1 MSQTFRTAYRA
12 ASKAYVREMNL
23 NTRTLDIDVYRGHF
37 PLRSQTQKN
46 TENLGVLHATSLEQ
60 ATRFFIGREHQ
71 RHLLAKDD
79 PSCGHDPTV

>member
-60 ATRFFIGREHQ
+60 ATRFFIDPVSGTVSPLSERLEGR
-71 RHLLAKDD
+71 K
-79 PSCGHDPTV
+79 T

>member
-60 ATRFFIGREHQ
+60 ATRFFIDPDQ
-71 RHLLAKDD
+71 PHLFGMKKAQ
-79 PSCGHDPTV
+79 SGQW